1 MSAVDLTQHK
11 QTRKA
16 SLIETLLNTAIGY
29 GVALMAQIVVFPW
42 FGINIPLSSNI
53 LIGAVFTGVSIARG
67 FVLRRMFEA
76 LRVRGVLP

>member
-1 MSAVDLTQHK
+1 MTGQRK

-16 SLIETLLNTAIGY
+16 SLVETLLNTALGY
-29 GVALMAQIVVFPW
+29 GVALAAQIIVFPW

-53 LIGAVFTGVSIARG
+53 LIGAVFTVVSIARG
-67 FVLRRMFEA
+67 FILRRMFEA